1 VGTNDGKDFETL
13 LEALPL
19 GESLVIVTDG
29 FNAAKIRA
37 HRCFGTGIQVR
48 EAVPAVELRELY
60 RQAKLVVIPLADT
73 AHGSGHTVLMEN
85 MALGKILIVSASRS
99 MRGYLED
106 GVNAISVPVGNAGA
120 LRMALQSVLTH
131 PERFQ
136 AIRERAALDARERF
150 KAVDF
155 ARRLW
160 VLWESLNLE
169 RGNQALPDC
178 EQSPTRIRVQL
189 ER

>member
-1 VGTNDGKDFETL
+1 
-13 LEALPL
+13 L

-37 HRCFGTGIQVR
+37 HRCFGAGIQVR

-106 GVNAISVPVGNAGA
+106 GVNAISVPVGDPGA
-120 LRMALQSVLTH
+120 LRKALQSVLAH
-131 PERFQ
+131 PERFK
-136 AIRERAALDARERF
+136 AMRERAAFDARERF
-150 KAVDF
+150 KAEDF
-155 ARRLW
+155 ARQLL
-160 VLWESLNLE
+160 VLRDSVAVA
-169 RGNQALPDC
+169 RGKQAVRGC
-178 EQSPTRIRVQL
+178 GQQAMQNSGSIREVTKHAPIP
-189 ER
+189 